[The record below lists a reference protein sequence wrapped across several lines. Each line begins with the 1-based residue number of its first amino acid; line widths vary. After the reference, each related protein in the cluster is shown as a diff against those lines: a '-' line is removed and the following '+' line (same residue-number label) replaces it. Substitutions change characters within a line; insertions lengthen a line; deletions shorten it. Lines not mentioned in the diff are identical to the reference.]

1 MSQIEQ
7 IQKLRKMTGTGIM
20 DCKEALAESDNDLD
34 KAVEIL
40 REKGKAE
47 AAKKADREASEGIVY
62 SYIHP
67 GSKVGVLLELN
78 CETDFVAR
86 TDEYKDFAKEIA
98 MQIAAASPRWVK
110 REEVAEE
117 EIEKEKEIMTKQLK
131 KEGKPE
137 HILDKIIEGKL
148 NKFYSQNCLLEQ
160 EYIRDDSKTI
170 KELLQET
177 VSQLGENIKIN
188 RFARFEIG
196 E

>member
-20 DCKEALAESDNDLD
+20 DCKEALAESDNDID

-47 AAKKADREASEGIVY
+47 AAKKADRDASEGIVY

-86 TDEYKDFAKEIA
+86 TDEFKDFAKEIA
-98 MQIAAASPRWVK
+98 MQIAAASPGWVR
-110 REEVAEE
+110 REDVPEE
-117 EIEKEKEIMTKQLK
+117 EIEKEKKIMTKQLK
-131 KEGKPE
+131 EAGKPE
-137 HILDKIIEGKL
+137 HILGKIIEGKL

-160 EYIRDDSKTI
+160 AYIRDDSKTI
-170 KELLQET
+170 KEVLQEAIAK
-177 VSQLGENIKIN
+177 LGENIQIN
-188 RFARFEIG
+188 RFSRFAIG